1 MQRFDEGDRIRID
14 IPDTTDPDFDR
25 YHGQYGMV
33 IDVIGDDAGIET
45 GDERD
50 SCLFRVEVDDGS
62 VVDLR
67 WRDLRP
73 EPDTTDHE

>member
-1 MQRFDEGDRIRID
+1 MQRFEEGDRIRID

-25 YHGQYGMV
+25 YHGRYGTV

-50 SCLFRVEVDDGS
+50 SRLFRVEVDDGS

-73 EPDTTDHE
+73 EPGTMDHK